1 MLILCSLFQKLC
13 FDRLFQILYC
23 SFPSNIC
30 KINLMLLAGR
40 ALWEGAGE
48 IKLRVKMFIV
58 ESWGRKREEAGVD
71 IRISQNMIQTWQNF
85 EQLNCEL
92 QSKDYSLRR
101 STLEGWPG
109 SWPITLLHYCSAALK
124 DHNLDS
130 QVNMD
135 PDEVN
140 WQLGVVN

>member
-1 MLILCSLFQKLC
+1 
-13 FDRLFQILYC
+13 
-23 SFPSNIC
+23 
-30 KINLMLLAGR
+30 
-40 ALWEGAGE
+40 
-48 IKLRVKMFIV
+48 
-58 ESWGRKREEAGVD
+58 
-71 IRISQNMIQTWQNF
+71 MIQTWQNF